1 MILDILKL
9 EQGKSIYIA
18 YFLFKSIEKEMNAL
32 FDSLKKEADTNP
44 QDPFREF
51 KSAVEKEVD
60 SVKASLF
67 MLRECI
73 DEDSEYKMNELESR
87 RSEIIRGYL

>member
-1 MILDILKL
+1 MILDVFKL
-9 EQGKSIYIA
+9 EQGKSLYIA

-32 FDSLKKEADTNP
+32 YESLKKEPDTNP

-51 KSAVEKEVD
+51 KAAVEKEVD
-60 SVKASLF
+60 NVKGSLF

-73 DEDSEYKMNELESR
+73 DEDGEYKMNELESR
-87 RSEIIRGYL
+87 RGEIIRAYL